1 MRHRARCAPTVSL
14 IRATKTNKSNYLT
27 TNTIATKPKNRTP
40 LTTST
45 DLLRLRQCHNIIQ
58 KIVTAVTLT
67 VVTCFPSA
75 CGANIPSSP
84 IAPDSPTNT
93 GPWAT
98 ELTRFSVQDQSNWF
112 AKGGVVFVGSS
123 SIRFWDLNAWFPG
136 KTYLNR
142 GFGGSQISDSIA
154 NIDLLVVKH
163 QPRIVVFYA
172 GDNDIAAGKTA
183 EGVASDFVTLAKR
196 VHATLTQT
204 KILFI
209 AIKPS
214 IARWNLYERMAEANK
229 LISTACNADV
239 RLGYIDVATPMLG
252 SAGRP
257 NPDFFVSDG
266 LHLSASGYGLW
277 TQLVKPYLD

>member
-1 MRHRARCAPTVSL
+1 MVTSAPQHHPEDRYGCNANGCYLLPFGMRHKYALESNRPRRTDQCRSMGNRINPLFGS
-14 IRATKTNKSNYLT
+14 KS
-27 TNTIATKPKNRTP
+27 I
-40 LTTST
+40 
-45 DLLRLRQCHNIIQ
+45 
-58 KIVTAVTLT
+58 
-67 VVTCFPSA
+67 
-75 CGANIPSSP
+75 
-84 IAPDSPTNT
+84 
-93 GPWAT
+93 
-98 ELTRFSVQDQSNWF
+98 ELVCERS
-112 AKGGVVFVGSS
+112 VVFVGSS

-142 GFGGSQISDSIA
+142 GFDGSQISDSIA

-183 EGVASDFVTLAKR
+183 ERVASDFVALAKR

-214 IARWNLYERMAEANK
+214 IARWNLYSRMTAANE
-229 LISTACNADV
+229 LISNACNVDG
-239 RLGYIDVATPMLG
+239 RLTYIDVATPMIG
-252 SAGRP
+252 QEGMP
-257 NPDFFVSDG
+257 NPDLFVSDG